1 VVCNRIIS
9 YYLLYIPSLLRRIHT
24 TGAHVYTGMTT
35 DVHQVGQKGPGLPT
49 VVLAI
54 ASVREGGANI
64 VSTAM
69 QSWGGTASQM
79 PMTASHVSSLSLW

>member
-1 VVCNRIIS
+1 
-9 YYLLYIPSLLRRIHT
+9 
-24 TGAHVYTGMTT
+24 MTT

-49 VVLAI
+49 VVLAL

-79 PMTASHVSSLSLW
+79 PMTASHVSSLSLSGDSLMSDNSHWCGCHS

>member
-1 VVCNRIIS
+1 
-9 YYLLYIPSLLRRIHT
+9 
-24 TGAHVYTGMTT
+24 MTT

-49 VVLAI
+49 VVLAT

-69 QSWGGTASQM
+69 QSWGGMASLM
-79 PMTASHVSSLSLW
+79 PMTASHVSSFFLSLVTPWCPTTPTGVVVTLETMTPLSLTPHPLP